1 VRVDV
6 PVVIVGAGLAGLV
19 TAYELQRVG
28 VPSLVLEESER
39 IGGRVHSVEFADG
52 LVAEAHMEEFWEGSP
67 AWALLDEFDLPLE
80 FDYAQSSVV
89 LDGTLYACQ
98 GDGDRAAYLADVFG
112 PDESDQAAFV
122 DWNARICALL
132 PRVEAGDG
140 SLRPLMASDFA
151 SYVRSAMTR
160 HGTAGSQRVAEWIR
174 VVVES
179 ETAVEW
185 DQISALDGI
194 AEMRPFLDRPGQFG
208 ERNAHVVGGNARLVD
223 ALDARLRDGTTL
235 TQQRV
240 IGVRDAGRY
249 CEVQTRCADGRTSLV
264 RSERVVVTTPSWTL
278 PWIAL
283 DAPVDARARAAMDT
297 ARSGRYVKVLLRARP
312 EARELWADEAGGL
325 FTLLTDSPAGCV
337 YAGAS
342 DDADADIV
350 LTLLIH
356 GHHAA
361 RLNGLPPHTIA
372 KRAIADLEA
381 LTVRD
386 QTGGPGRTLLPGI
399 GQLVTEARAYDYPQA
414 VAYWPVAEGRSRF
427 DASSGVLRQPQ
438 GRAYFG
444 GDTTESSHS
453 DGAVRSALR
462 MARQVSQALGVHA
475 EAAS

>member
-1 VRVDV
+1 MRPDV

-28 VPSLVLEESER
+28 VPSLVLEENAR
-39 IGGRVHSVEFADG
+39 IGGRVHSVTFADG

-67 AWALLDEFDLPLE
+67 AWALLDELSLPLE
-80 FDYAQSSVV
+80 LDYAQSSVV
-89 LDGTLYACQ
+89 LGGTLYACR

-112 PDESDQAAFV
+112 PDEGDQAAFV
-122 DWNARICALL
+122 DWNARIGALL
-132 PRVEAGDG
+132 TRVEAGDG

-151 SYVRSAMTR
+151 SYVRS
-160 HGTAGSQRVAEWIR
+160 TAGSHRVAEWIR

-179 ETAVEW
+179 ETAIEW

-194 AEMRPFLDRPGQFG
+194 AEMRPFLDRPGHFG
-208 ERNAHVVGGNARLVD
+208 ELNAHVVGGNARLVD
-223 ALDARLRDGTTL
+223 ALVAGLPDGTTL

-240 IGVRDAGRY
+240 ISVRDAGRY
-249 CEVQTRCADGRTSLV
+249 CEVQTRCADGGTSLV
-264 RSERVVVTTPSWTL
+264 RSERVVVTTPSWAL

-283 DAPVDARARAAMDT
+283 DAPVDAHARAAMDA
-297 ARSGRYVKVLLRARP
+297 ARSGRYVKVLVRARA
-312 EARELWADEAGGL
+312 EARELWSDQADGL

-342 DDADADIV
+342 DDPDADLV

-356 GHHAA
+356 GHHAVP
-361 RLNGLPPHTIA
+361 LNGLPPQTITQ
-372 KRAIADLEA
+372 RAIAELEA

-386 QTGGPGRTLLPGI
+386 RDGGPTRALLPGI
-399 GQLVTEARAYDYPQA
+399 GELVTEARAYDYPHA

-427 DASSGVLRQPQ
+427 DALADALRRPH
-438 GRAYFG
+438 GRVHFG

-462 MARQVSQALGVHA
+462 TARQVSLALGVHA